1 MPFLDFGIT
10 PSSGVKG
17 PYADYDTALAA
28 LRADA
33 GASDGDVY
41 ELDSGDQYVAQSIGS
56 SFGLIPAKW
65 VDQIQEDMSNAS
77 GSALRIAGESKATTL
92 ARGWTELLQNG
103 GTITESGDAL
113 RLDSGTT
120 GSGLARL
127 QFVPTSGLS
136 SATGFLIGVTL
147 QIVNVGSAK
156 GFAQYVIRDG
166 TKRRWLHLD
175 NNSTEGD
182 LHWAGSQTTTAG
194 ESNANIGTNKSTVFT
209 YMPASGEYAGLQIV
223 GDPRARCVADYSDFQ
238 SAGALSD
245 VVFFA
250 ADASSGGASNQV
262 VIDIFDVFAW
272 EVTP

>member
-1 MPFLDFGIT
+1 MPFLDFGIS
-10 PSSGVKG
+10 PEEGLKG
-17 PYADYDTALAA
+17 PYADYTTALAA

-41 ELDSGDQYVAQSIGS
+41 ELDSGDVYVAQSIGS

-65 VDQIQEDMSNAS
+65 VDQIQEDVSNAS

-92 ARGWTELLQNG
+92 ARGWVELLQNG

-120 GSGLARL
+120 SSGLARL
-127 QFVPTSGLS
+127 EFVPTSGLS
-136 SATGFLIGVTL
+136 SATGFIIGVTL
-147 QIVNVGSAK
+147 QIVNVGSAQ
-156 GFAQYVIRDG
+156 GNAQFVIRDG

-175 NNSTEGD
+175 DGGTAGD
-182 LHWAGSQTTTAG
+182 LHWAGSQTTDIG
-194 ESNANIGTNKSTVFT
+194 ESNSNIGTGKSVLFV

-223 GDPRARCVADYSDFQ
+223 GDPRARCVADYDGFQ
-238 SAGALSD
+238 SAGTLSD
-245 VVFFA
+245 RFFFA
-250 ADASSGGASNQV
+250 SFASSGGASNQV

>member
-1 MPFLDFGIT
+1 MGLLDFGAV
-10 PSSGVKG
+10 PEGGVKG
-17 PYADYDTALAA
+17 PYADYSAALAA

-33 GASDGDVY
+33 GAADGDVY
-41 ELDSGDQYVAQSIGS
+41 ELDSGDVYVAQSIGS
-56 SFGLIPAKW
+56 SFGLIPSKW
-65 VDQIQEDMSNAS
+65 ADQIQEDMSNAT

-92 ARGWTELLQNG
+92 GRGWTELLQNG

-120 GSGLARL
+120 SSGLARL

-136 SATGFLIGVTL
+136 SATGFLIGFTI
-147 QIVNVGSAK
+147 QIVNVGSAR
-156 GFAQYVIRDG
+156 GSAQYVIRDG

-175 NNSTEGD
+175 DNGTEGD
-182 LHWAGSQTTTAG
+182 LHWAGSDTTIVG
-194 ESNANIGTNKSTVFT
+194 ESNADISTSKTTLFT
-209 YMPASGEYAGLQIV
+209 YMPASGEFAGLQIV

-245 VVFFA
+245 VFFFA
-250 ADASSGGASNQV
+250 AFASSGGASNQV
-262 VIDIFDVFAW
+262 VIDIFDIFAW